1 MPSKPR
7 PIVIA
12 LTDGE
17 RETLNG
23 LVRSRTAP
31 LRHVE
36 RAAIILG
43 LVAGRTA
50 SEMARELGIDRQR
63 VQRCV
68 KRVEQ
73 VGVEAA
79 LDDLPRAGR
88 QPDITTEARLWLV
101 GQACIQP
108 KNVGYPHELWT
119 LRLLAGHA
127 RCEGLKAGHKCLA
140 ELAPSTVWKILDAQ
154 AIRPDKVEYYLEKRD
169 PLFDDRL
176 GAVLD
181 VYCAAEMLREMP
193 EADRPVAIFS
203 YDEKPGIQAIA
214 TTAPDRPPAATQKPT
229 QRRRNK
235 TRRTIATARSAQR
248 AAARQKS
255 SAKRR
260 KKRHGAMQRDYEYKR
275 LGTVTLSAAVNLIN
289 GIVHHAITGRHRSRE
304 FIAFLKNVDA
314 ACAEGILICILMDNH
329 SAHKSKET
337 RAYLT
342 TRPDRFEFVFTPV
355 HGSWLNYV
363 ETFFSRA
370 SRSVLRHIRVNSKTE
385 LTDRLN
391 QYITMCNAKP
401 LVPTWIFGVHNE
413 QKAV

>member
-1 MPSKPR
+1 MPTKPQ

-12 LTDGE
+12 LTDDE
-17 RETLNG
+17 RGTLNG

-50 SEMARELGIDRQR
+50 SEMARELAIDRQR

-68 KRVEQ
+68 KRVER
-73 VGVEAA
+73 VGVMAA

-88 QPDITTEARLWLV
+88 QPEITTEARLWLV
-101 GQACIQP
+101 GQACIPP
-108 KNVGYPHELWT
+108 KDVGYPHELWT
-119 LRLLAGHA
+119 LGLLASHA
-127 RCEGLKAGHKCLA
+127 RCEGQKAGHTCLA
-140 ELAPSTVWKILDAQ
+140 ALARSTVWKILDAQ
-154 AIRPDKVEYYLEKRD
+154 AIRAHKIEYYLEKRD
-169 PLFDDRL
+169 PFFDDRL

-181 VYCAAEMLREMP
+181 VYCAAEMLRALP

-214 TTAPDRPPAATQKPT
+214 TTAPDRPPIATQKLPA
-229 QRRRNK
+229 RRGKKRH
-235 TRRTIATARSAQR
+235 RTTAKARCSQR
-248 AAARQKS
+248 AAAKQKS
-255 SAKRR
+255 NAKRR
-260 KKRHGAMQRDYEYKR
+260 KRGRGAMQRDYEYKR

-289 GIVHHAITGRHRSRE
+289 GVVHHAITDRHRSCE

-314 ACAEGILICILMDNH
+314 SCADGVLVCILMDNH
-329 SAHKSKET
+329 SAHKSRET
-337 RAYLT
+337 MAYLA
-342 TRPDRFEFVFTPV
+342 TRPGRFEFVFTPV

-370 SRSVLRHIRVNSKTE
+370 SRLVLRHIRVKSKAE
-385 LTDRLN
+385 LTNRIT
-391 QYITMCNAKP
+391 QYIDMCNAKP
-401 LVPTWIFGVHNE
+401 LIPTWIFGVHDE
-413 QKAV
+413 PMAA